1 LEAKP
6 VIDTHSPPKSP
17 GRPGLQRKDVAEAID
32 ALMERGIRTPSLAQ
46 LREHLGRGSNG
57 TISRLRNEIQGERLL
72 ATRTPVE
79 GSIESSV
86 LPTLVSAMERLGEE
100 AAKAA
105 DDQIDAMRST
115 FEAAQSKMTRERDEA
130 VAAAH
135 DIRIELTARAD
146 QVKDLHETIKALRA
160 EISDERKRLG
170 RAETARRKFETQA
183 HALSVDLKS
192 MTAARDRLDKALSD
206 KSTALDQTNATHD
219 ALQKTHTVLLTA
231 HAEME
236 ATFARQAETVE
247 QGGTLIQELR
257 SAKVLMEKR
266 AAAAE
271 QNNAITEAS
280 AAATIDALNARLSDQ
295 QGVINSLIDKIGE

>member
-1 LEAKP
+1 M
-6 VIDTHSPPKSP
+6 IDTQSTPKPP

-32 ALMERGIRTPSLAQ
+32 ALVERGIRTPSLAQ
-46 LREHLGRGSNG
+46 LRHLLGRGSNG

-146 QVKDLHETIKALRA
+146 QVKDLRETIKALRA
-160 EISDERKRLG
+160 EISDERKRLE

-192 MTAARDRLDKALSD
+192 MTEAHDRLDKALSD
-206 KSTALDQTNATHD
+206 KSTALDQINATHD
-219 ALQKTHTVLLTA
+219 ALQKTHTVLLA
-231 HAEME
+231 AQAEME
-236 ATFARQAETVE
+236 ATVARQAEAGE
-247 QGGTLIQELR
+247 QGRTLIQELR
-257 SAKVLMEKR
+257 SAQVLLEKR
-266 AAAAE
+266 VAAAE
-271 QNNAITEAS
+271 QNKATTEAS
-280 AAATIDALNARLSDQ
+280 ATATIEALEMRLSDQ